1 MRKVEVRLNGPI
13 ETQLRIYYEE
23 INSRPR
29 IAAKLMTRKNFL
41 IVKSDQIV
49 VKQDFEPKVVLKRLK
64 YLIKDSAASPKGDCN
79 NNPVAEKC
87 FLNVSQENC
96 RKVGEKY
103 ESYKLGR
110 DNSLQLQADSPELP
124 RGIIPVWAE
133 QSPLLRSLRWTK
145 KISPEVI
152 FAPPDSPDLDA
163 MFPSTQS
170 SRNIWNSPSK

>member
-87 FLNVSQENC
+87 FLNVSIN
-96 RKVGEKY
+96 
-103 ESYKLGR
+103 KLNFG
-110 DNSLQLQADSPELP
+110 
-124 RGIIPVWAE
+124 
-133 QSPLLRSLRWTK
+133 K
-145 KISPEVI
+145 
-152 FAPPDSPDLDA
+152 F
-163 MFPSTQS
+163 
-170 SRNIWNSPSK
+170 NIA